1 MTFIDVVG
9 VWPDKYCL
17 KSQLFDQ
24 LACLVSPVLGNDS
37 HFGKDGE
44 LLDNLFKS
52 LCLFFNSFAHNV

>member
-44 LLDNLFKS
+44 LLDS
-52 LCLFFNSFAHNV
+52 V